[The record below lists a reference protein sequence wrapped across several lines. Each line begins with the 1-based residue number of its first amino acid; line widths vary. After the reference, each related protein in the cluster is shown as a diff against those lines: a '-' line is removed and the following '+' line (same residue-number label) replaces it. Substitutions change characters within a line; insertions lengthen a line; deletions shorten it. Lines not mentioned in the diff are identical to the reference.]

1 MASDSDKKLAVIT
14 GGAGGMG
21 NASARRLASA
31 GYALLLC
38 DLRAEPLEAAAAALR
53 EQGASVETLAGDIA
67 DPAFPS
73 TLLKAMGDRPLGA
86 LVHTAGLSPTMG
98 GPERILAVNLDA
110 SVALVEALLPR
121 ATNGS
126 VAVLFASVAGHMSL
140 GAEADAA
147 FNAPLGSDGAR
158 SLLRFAETSADAYTL
173 SKRGVLRLVERQA
186 TAWGRRGARIVSIS
200 PGLIDTSMGQAEL
213 AAEPAAIGG
222 MVAMTPLG
230 RMGTADEIANAVAF
244 LCSPAASYISGIDLK
259 VDGGTMAAI
268 TSA

>member
-1 MASDSDKKLAVIT
+1 MASHDDKKLAVIT

-21 NASARRLASA
+21 SACAQRLASD
-31 GYALLLC
+31 GYGLLLC
-38 DLRAEPLEAAAAALR
+38 DLKAGPLEATAGALR
-53 EQGASVETLAGDIA
+53 EHAASVEILVGEIAHPSFPAALLA
-67 DPAFPS
+67 
-73 TLLKAMGDRPLGA
+73 AMGDRPLGA

-121 ATNGS
+121 ATIGS
-126 VAVLFASVAGHMSL
+126 VAVLIASMAGHMSM

-147 FNAPLGSDGAR
+147 FNAPLGAGGA
-158 SLLRFAETSADAYTL
+158 LALARFAPTSASAYTL

-186 TAWGRRGARIVSIS
+186 GAWGRRGARIVSIS

-213 AAEPAAIGG
+213 AAMPTENSHMLAL
-222 MVAMTPLG
+222 TPLG
-230 RMGTADEIANAVAF
+230 RMGTAAEIASAVGF
-244 LCSPAASYISGIDLK
+244 LCSPAASYISGADLK

-268 TSA
+268 FSL